1 MNHRVDIRRRSL
13 IATAGL
19 AAAGAGLLP
28 RAASAGA
35 PVYRLA
41 LVNDMSGV
49 YAAGDGPG
57 SLFTARL
64 AASDFMAA
72 HPDFKAEVLSGDM
85 GTAVDIATTVSRSFY
100 DRSDVDC
107 VIGLPQSAAA
117 ISVGNVAREKD
128 KLVVFTGA
136 GVPDLTGK
144 YCTPNQVH
152 WTYDLWANS
161 AGTARELTRLG
172 GDTWF
177 FITPDYISG
186 RSMQGYATES
196 IEASGGKVL
205 GGVLYAFPGTTDFS
219 SALLAAQASGAKV
232 ICMANAGD
240 DTTNCIKQ
248 AAEFGLLQ
256 GGRRIAGLV
265 FSVNNVEALGLQT
278 AQGVVFTEAFYWDL
292 NAGTRAFAEK
302 FETKFPGHKPTVFHA
317 GAYSATLHIL
327 RAAQALGVERAKAS
341 GRAMADQMKA
351 MPADDPLF
359 GKGSVRADGKYIH
372 DTHVW
377 QVKSPEESKYKG
389 DYYKPLATIPAD
401 QVFMSMERLGCPYLK
416 S

>member
-1 MNHRVDIRRRSL
+1 MTLSVDRRTVLS
-13 IATAGL
+13 L
-19 AAAGAGLLP
+19 AAASGAALAP
-28 RAASAGA
+28 RAARADT
-35 PVYRLA
+35 PIYRLA
-41 LVNDMSGV
+41 LVNDMSGT
-49 YAAGDGPG
+49 YSAGDGPG
-57 SLFTARL
+57 SLFTARM
-64 AASDFMAA
+64 AAADFMAA
-72 HPDFKAEVLSGDM
+72 HPGFRTEVLSGDM
-85 GTAVDIATTVSRSFY
+85 GTSVDTATTVARSFY

-117 ISVGNVAREKD
+117 ISVGNIAHEKD

-144 YCTPNQVH
+144 YCTPNQIH

-161 AGTARELTRLG
+161 AGTARELTKLG

-196 IEASGGKVL
+196 ITASGGRVL
-205 GGVLYAFPGTTDFS
+205 GANLYAFPGTTDFS

-232 ICMANAGD
+232 ICLANAGD

-256 GGRRIAGLV
+256 NGRMVAGLV
-265 FSVNNVEALGLQT
+265 FSMNNVDALGLKT
-278 AQGVVFTEAFYWDL
+278 AQGVVFTEAFYWDI
-292 NAGTRAFAEK
+292 NDGTRAFGARY
-302 FETKFPGHKPTVFHA
+302 ETQFPGHKPTVFHA

-327 RAAQALGVERAKAS
+327 KAAHALGVEKARSS
-341 GRAMADQMKA
+341 GKAMADQMKA
-351 MPADDPLF
+351 MPTDDPLF
-359 GKGSVRADGKYIH
+359 GAGWVRADGKYIH

-377 QVKSPEESKYKG
+377 QVKTPEESKYKF
-389 DYYKPLATIPAD
+389 DYYKLLATIPAD
-401 QVFMSMERLGCPYLK
+401 QVFMSMERLGCPYVK